1 MKKGTKFIL
10 SIILAILIIPVTI
23 AAFLLT
29 IWIWGRIQDNQIK
42 QEVFEFVIQN
52 KDRIPIEDPDIYHE
66 YFYTATGLQDGGVEY
81 GYFYNPNDD
90 YLYAKTPYR
99 TGYRTNGI
107 PDDPFDWY
115 YEERICEN
123 WFYYEIHD
131 G

>member
-1 MKKGTKFIL
+1 MKKVKKFIV

-23 AAFLLT
+23 AAILLT
-29 IWIWGRIQDNQIK
+29 IWVWGRVQDRQIK
-42 QEVFEFVIQN
+42 NEIFTYVTQY
-52 KDRIPIEDPDIYHE
+52 KDTITLEDPDKYQE
-66 YFYTATGLQDGGVEY
+66 FFYTATGLQDGGVEY
-81 GYFYNPNDD
+81 GYYYKPDDD
-90 YLYAKTPYR
+90 YILAKEPYR